1 MRPGSNTRR
10 PRGRPNRPKQHGSPR
25 SQTFDSHGPDVRIRG
40 NAPQVYEKYLTLARD
55 ATSSGDRII
64 AESYYQFAE
73 HYFRI
78 MNDSTDPQRL
88 NPEAPRVNREQPHH
102 TPREQPQVET
112 PREQPQVE
120 WPADQVANSGAP
132 SEKPVEAGGRR
143 DEARPAVSEEAEQPA
158 QEEDAGSAATGDGA
172 AASGVDEEAV
182 PPRAAKGRPR
192 GRRRSANGADESDGK
207 PVAKARGKAEDKKP
221 SKKSDDGEETISQ

>member
-10 PRGRPNRPKQHGSPR
+10 PRGRPNRKQHGSPR

-55 ATSSGDRII
+55 ATASGDRIS

-88 NPEAPRVNREQPHH
+88 NPEAPRMNRDQQ
-102 TPREQPQVET
+102 TQT

-120 WPADQVANSGAP
+120 WPVDQVASNNGAP
-132 SEKPVEAGGRR
+132 GEKPTPSARQDGSGR
-143 DEARPAVSEEAEQPA
+143 AVSEETEQPA
-158 QEEDAGSAATGDGA
+158 PEG
-172 AASGVDEEAV
+172 EAV
-182 PPRAAKGRPR
+182 PTAAQEGATGSETDGESAPRRATKGRPR
-192 GRRRSANGADESDGK
+192 GRRRTANGSGDSGAEPASK
-207 PVAKARGKAEDKKP
+207 TRGKADDKKP
-221 SKKSDDGEETISQ
+221 SKKSDDSEEAIPQ

>member
-10 PRGRPNRPKQHGSPR
+10 PRGRPNRKQHGSPR

-55 ATSSGDRII
+55 ATASGDRIS

-88 NPEAPRVNREQPHH
+88 NQEAQRMGREQPPH
-102 TPREQPQVET
+102 T

-120 WPADQVANSGAP
+120 WPAEQIASNGAP
-132 SEKPVEAGGRR
+132 VEKPAAGDQQQEPGRTG
-143 DEARPAVSEEAEQPA
+143 SEGAEQPVLDGESSPA
-158 QEEDAGSAATGDGA
+158 ALEESAI
-172 AASGVDEEAV
+172 ASGTDEETA
-182 PPRAAKGRPR
+182 PQRPAKGRPR
-192 GRRRSANGADESDGK
+192 GRRRVANGSGDSDSE
-207 PVAKARGKAEDKKP
+207 PAAKTRGKADGKKP
-221 SKKSDDGEETISQ
+221 SKKSDDSEEAIPQ

>member
-10 PRGRPNRPKQHGSPR
+10 PRGRPNRKQHGSPR

-55 ATSSGDRII
+55 ATASGDRIS

-88 NPEAPRVNREQPHH
+88 NSEASRPNREQP
-102 TPREQPQVET
+102 PQT

-120 WPADQVANSGAP
+120 WPQQLDGASGEVAGKAEAPEGPAGAP
-132 SEKPVEAGGRR
+132 
-143 DEARPAVSEEAEQPA
+143 PAASEEERPRRQP
-158 QEEDAGSAATGDGA
+158 
-172 AASGVDEEAV
+172 
-182 PPRAAKGRPR
+182 KGRPR
-192 GRRRSANGADESDGK
+192 GRRRATNGAKDPADEPAAKADGKPDGKSDGK
-207 PVAKARGKAEDKKP
+207 AAAANGEIEESGPAEEP
-221 SKKSDDGEETISQ
+221 GPA

>member
-10 PRGRPNRPKQHGSPR
+10 PRGRPNRPKQQHGSSR

-88 NPEAPRVNREQPHH
+88 NPEAPRMNREQPPHA
-102 TPREQPQVET
+102 

-120 WPADQVANSGAP
+120 WPADQVASNGAP
-132 SEKPVEAGGRR
+132 VEKPVVADDRQ
-143 DEARPAVSEEAEQPA
+143 DEARPAVSEPAEQPA
-158 QEEDAGSAATGDGA
+158 QDEEVGPAASEDGA
-172 AASGVDEEAV
+172 AASGTDEEAA

-192 GRRRSANGADESDGK
+192 GRRRTANGSAESDSE
-207 PVAKARGKAEDKKP
+207 PAAKARAKADDKKP
-221 SKKSDDGEETISQ
+221 SKKSDDSEEAIPQ

>member
-10 PRGRPNRPKQHGSPR
+10 PRGRPNRKQHGSPR

-55 ATSSGDRII
+55 ATSSGDRIA

-88 NPEAPRVNREQPHH
+88 NPDAPRPNREPSYGE
-102 TPREQPQVET
+102 PREQPQVDWPADHRAGNGAPAERPAPAERKET
-112 PREQPQVE
+112 PR
-120 WPADQVANSGAP
+120 
-132 SEKPVEAGGRR
+132 R
-143 DEARPAVSEEAEQPA
+143 AVSEDSEPPLPEEQAAPEAA
-158 QEEDAGSAATGDGA
+158 DEDAPPPEEKAA
-172 AASGVDEEAV
+172 
-182 PPRAAKGRPR
+182 PRRAAKGRPR
-192 GRRRSANGADESDGK
+192 GRRRTANGADDSAAE
-207 PVAKARGKAEDKKP
+207 PAAKASAEPEEKKP
-221 SKKSDDGEETISQ
+221 SKKKSDDSEEAVPQ